1 MATWENTA
9 VFLRS
14 VTETIKGSSSLN
26 LANYDNGISFEN
38 PKISA
43 YGCAISTKND
53 KRTYSNTITKA
64 SDKVYNIKT
73 KSKIIKPTTVTNYSL
88 GSYSKTGDLRYV
100 RGNIHMSGVLAG
112 ATGATFVGSYGY
124 NFRIN
129 ISPFGTFALR
139 VDEPFD
145 IGRVSVTGTP
155 SGTVSSFATHVI
167 GSFHDYDCA
176 TVFNLCIEFY
186 YPSTSSISISKG
198 TASLRGYG
206 AMGPSASRYIRLKDF
221 SCKLTSLVY
230 EDVSQVTEADA
241 DTLVLVTEEM

>member
-53 KRTYSNTITKA
+53 KRTYSNTITKT
-64 SDKVYNIKT
+64 SDKVYNIQT
-73 KSKIIKPTTVTNYSL
+73 KSKIIKPTVVTNYDL
-88 GSYSKTGDLRYV
+88 GTYSKTGDLRYV
-100 RGNIHMSGVLAG
+100 RGTVHVSGVLAG
-112 ATGATFVGSYGY
+112 STNATFVGSNG
-124 NFRIN
+124 FFFTLDIN
-129 ISPFGTFALR
+129 PFGTFKIR
-139 VDEPFD
+139 VNSPFD
-145 IGRVSVTGTP
+145 GGTISIMEQPSNVVSI
-155 SGTVSSFATHVI
+155 FAKHISKIT
-167 GSFHDYDCA
+167 SETDCA
-176 TVFNLCIEFY
+176 TPFNIYIEFY
-186 YPSTSSISISKG
+186 YPSTTSLSISKG
-198 TASLRGYG
+198 SMTLTGFGSMTY
-206 AMGPSASRYIRLKDF
+206 PSRYIALKDF
-221 SCKLTSLVY
+221 SCKLTSLLY